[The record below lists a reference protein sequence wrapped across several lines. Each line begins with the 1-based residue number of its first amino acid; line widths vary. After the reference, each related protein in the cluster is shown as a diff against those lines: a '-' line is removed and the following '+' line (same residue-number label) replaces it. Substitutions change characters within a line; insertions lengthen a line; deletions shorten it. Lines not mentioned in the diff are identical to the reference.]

1 MRIML
6 DTNVLIS
13 LIFFPNEQMNKLAKM
28 ICNNHSIVLCSYVIE
43 ELQNVVARKF
53 TTKKVALDTFLESLS
68 YEFVYTPRFFDTD
81 KYPSIRDKKD
91 LPVLATSIL
100 EDVDILLTGDADFS
114 SIEINRP
121 EIMTPSEFMKKY

>member
-1 MRIML
+1 ML

-13 LIFFPNEQMNKLAKM
+13 LIFFPNEQMNKLKTM
-28 ICNNHSIVLCSYVIE
+28 ICNSHSIVLCSYIIE

-53 TTKKVALDTFLESLS
+53 PSKKVALDTFLESLP
-68 YEFVYTPRFFDTD
+68 YEFVYTPKFFEIS

-91 LPVLATSIL
+91 MPVLVTSIL

-114 SIEINRP
+114 SVKIDRP
-121 EIMTPSEFMKKY
+121 KIMTPSEFIKNII